1 MFFRSLTAL
10 HGQVADLLVVR
21 VVLKVHGARQ
31 QEGQPGKRGKQ
42 CAKITAFFPVQRG
55 LRNVIVLLFLLV
67 IIIVVVVVNEN

>member
-42 CAKITAFFPVQRG
+42 CAKITAFFPVERRSKKCDSSSSSSCYYYYCCCFQ
-55 LRNVIVLLFLLV
+55 
-67 IIIVVVVVNEN
+67 